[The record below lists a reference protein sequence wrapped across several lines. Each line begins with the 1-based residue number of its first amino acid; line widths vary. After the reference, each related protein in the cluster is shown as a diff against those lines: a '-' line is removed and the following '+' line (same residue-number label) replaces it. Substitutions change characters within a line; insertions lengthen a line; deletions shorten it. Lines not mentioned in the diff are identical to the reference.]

1 MKKTLVAIAALAVVG
16 AASAQSTVNLTGKF
30 AFAYASTNNGLG
42 AATSKASGFGVTD
55 GDVVFTAVEDLGGGL
70 KAGATMAVRVRGRGV
85 TASGTVDGR
94 DATVWLGGGFG
105 TLVGGAVEAG
115 NGIIG
120 FGGAGAPVIGLDNGG
135 TANATTT
142 AALDGGTNV
151 DWLAY
156 TTPSMG
162 GFTATVQ
169 LIDSIGGPT
178 AGGLQSSATLQDATL
193 IGVGYSNG
201 PINFKGDYTSF
212 GANAAAAPTADT
224 RLRLSGNYNLGVAT
238 VGIGYQSKEN
248 SANLKDKQWILGVAA
263 PFGPVTVGANYVRHT
278 NSTNLKVTGWDLGVG
293 YALSKRTGVQVGYQT
308 IDSNAAAVVDNA
320 TQFRIRLLHS
330 F

>member
-1 MKKTLVAIAALAVVG
+1 MKKTLVAIAALALVG

-30 AFAYASTNNGLG
+30 RFAYQAFNNGTG
-42 AATSKASGFGVTD
+42 AATAKSNGFAVTD
-55 GDVVFTAVEDLGGGL
+55 GDVVFAAVEDLGGGL
-70 KAGATMAVRVRGRGV
+70 KAGATMAVRVRGRGAAGV
-85 TASGTVDGR
+85 VDGR
-94 DATVWLGGGFG
+94 DSTVWLAGGFG
-105 TLVGGAVEAG
+105 SLTGGAVEAA

-120 FGGAGAPVIGLDNGG
+120 LGGAGAPVIGLDNGVS
-135 TANATTT
+135 
-142 AALDGGTNV
+142 LDGGTNV

-156 TTPSMG
+156 TTPNMG

-169 LIDSIGGPT
+169 LIDSIGAPG
-178 AGGLQSSATLQDATL
+178 AGGMQSLAATQDATL
-193 IGVGYSNG
+193 VGVGYSNG

-238 VGIGYQSKEN
+238 LGLGYQQKEN

-263 PFGPVTVGANYVRHT
+263 PFGPVTVGANFVRRSD
-278 NSTNLKVTGWDLGVG
+278 NAGLKVSSWNLGAQ
-293 YALSKRTGVQVGYQT
+293 YNLSKRTYVQAAYQSQ
-308 IDSNAAAVVDNA
+308 DSNAVANNI
-320 TQFRIRLLHS
+320 TQLRLQLAHS